1 MRPLTDVSIVIA
13 GASSLCPAMVVLMPG
28 VRIGATDEIRCRN
41 AGRDENRVW
50 SGGVQEIKA

>member
-28 VRIGATDEIRCRN
+28 VRIGATDAIRCRN
-41 AGRDENRVW
+41 ARRDKNRVW
-50 SGGVQEIKA
+50 SGGAQEIKA